1 MSIFKL
7 RFNESRDLLKRNY
20 DYTNFQR
27 VITNLPNNF
36 FEEPYKLMVTRACKA
51 RHSTEATMTPD
62 DDPWNPKVQRHSA
75 ISESHDY
82 GKLEK
87 YKEPPVP
94 YFSSLIF
101 LKTMRTNGKNHP
113 SNNLLN
119 NNINGILKTSLPL
132 STMWT
137 QNVTITNELLKGDN

>member
-62 DDPWNPKVQRHSA
+62 DDP
-75 ISESHDY
+75 
-82 GKLEK
+82 
-87 YKEPPVP
+87 
-94 YFSSLIF
+94 
-101 LKTMRTNGKNHP
+101 
-113 SNNLLN
+113 
-119 NNINGILKTSLPL
+119 
-132 STMWT
+132 
-137 QNVTITNELLKGDN
+137 